1 MWWRV
6 KKIFSRN
13 MNLVKSKILI
23 VEDNILNQ
31 VFLKRILERDFD
43 LLISEDKEAGF
54 QTAADAKPDLIIL
67 SCRLSGE
74 KTVEY
79 CGKLKNETETKNIP
93 ILVIAE
99 NEGDSNVAEYYLQHI
114 DGFLVKPIL
123 GRDLL
128 KQVKFLI
135 KEKEIPKV
143 VGGIIN
149 KTKRDKE

>member
-1 MWWRV
+1 MWWRIN
-6 KKIFSRN
+6 KIFSRN
-13 MNLVKSKILI
+13 MNAVKSKILI
-23 VEDNILNQ
+23 VEDNIPNQ
-31 VFLKRILERDFD
+31 IFLRKILERDFN
-43 LLISEDKEAGF
+43 LLVGEDKNAGF
-54 QTAADAKPDLIIL
+54 QMASEAKPDLVIL

-79 CGKLKNETETKNIP
+79 CGQLKNETKTKNIP

-114 DGFLVKPIL
+114 DGYLVKPIL

-135 KEKEIPKV
+135 KEKKIPEI
-143 VGGIIN
+143 VGGIIS